1 MDDLAVQQRHPYL
14 QRIVS
19 NIGWLIFDRA
29 FRLGVGVLVT
39 VAIARHLGP
48 ENFGKLNY
56 GMAVFALIGVCASL
70 GLDQVVQRD
79 LVKAPQDRDC
89 FLGTC
94 IGLKTIAGVLGYIF
108 LVVVVGQTVS
118 DRATRLTS
126 FIIGAGL
133 LVNGALFTFDNWFQS
148 QTKAKYGVYA
158 QNAAFIAVT
167 VVRVSLLYLGAG
179 LLAFAWCV
187 SVELLLAAIFSLTL
201 FQIVVGLVTHWK
213 FDLSVARGW
222 LPDSWPLLLS
232 GVAIIVYARIDQVML
247 AHLASERALGI
258 YSAAV
263 KVSEVGYFVPSILAT
278 SFFPSIVRTRELGA
292 EAYNVR
298 RQHYFD
304 LSVVLAV
311 AIALPTT
318 LLAGPI
324 IHLLYGDQY
333 AEAVPILCA
342 LVWATLFVFTGGAR
356 QQYLVAE
363 GHMKFSFAAT
373 LAAAILN
380 VVLNIFLIPRYEG
393 FGAAMATLVSYGLSA
408 IFSSF
413 FYKPTRLMGW
423 ELLKSFDLFG
433 AARRLLSYA
442 KRAPLLR

>member
-1 MDDLAVQQRHPYL
+1 MIDFTNQRHPYL
-14 QRIVS
+14 ERIVS

-29 FRLGVGVLVT
+29 FRLGIGVLVT

-56 GMAVFALIGVCASL
+56 GMAMFALIGVCASL

-94 IGLKTIAGVLGYIF
+94 MGLKTIAGVLGYVL
-108 LVVVVGQTVS
+108 LVVVVEQTVS

-126 FIIGAGL
+126 FIIGAAL
-133 LVNGALFTFDNWFQS
+133 LVNGSFTFDNWFQS
-148 QTKAKYGVYA
+148 QTQAKYSVYA
-158 QNAAFIAVT
+158 QNAAFMAVT
-167 VVRVSLLYLGAG
+167 VARIILLSLGAG
-179 LLAFAWCV
+179 VLAFAWCISAE
-187 SVELLLAAIFSLTL
+187 SVVVIILSALLFR
-201 FQIVVGLVTHWK
+201 IVVGPITIWR
-213 FDLSVARGW
+213 FDFATARKWLSE
-222 LPDSWPLLLS
+222 SWPLLLS
-232 GVAIIVYARIDQVML
+232 GVAIIIYVRIDQVML

-263 KVSEVGYFVPSILAT
+263 KVSEVGYFVPGILAA
-278 SFFPSIVRTRELGA
+278 SFFPSIIRTRELGA

-304 LSVVLAV
+304 LSVLLAV

-356 QQYLVAE
+356 QQYLIAE

-393 FGAAMATLVSYGLSA
+393 FGAAIATLISYGLSA

-423 ELLKSFDLFG
+423 ELLKSFDVFG
-433 AARRLLSYA
+433 ATRRLLSYA
-442 KRAPLLR
+442 KSAPLLR